1 MMMGE
6 ALKEV
11 EIHLLLMSHI
21 FRDNQRPQCHIDSI
35 SDDFLIYHFK
45 ADKSFSVPNT
55 DNIYVL
61 LVISVGPHFRA
72 LLDFE
77 DTGAQPRV
85 LL

>member
-35 SDDFLIYHFK
+35 RVMIFLYII
-45 ADKSFSVPNT
+45 SRQTRVSVFQT
-55 DNIYVL
+55 LIIFMCCWL
-61 LVISVGPHFRA
+61 
-72 LLDFE
+72 
-77 DTGAQPRV
+77 
-85 LL
+85 